1 MSDPERLGGD
11 ATQAAA
17 DRRQRA
23 IGVESGA
30 ARAAVLGINDGLV
43 TNTALILGVVGATD
57 AGGVVQLAGFASL
70 VAGACSMAVGEYV
83 SMRAQVELLERLLN
97 DELQAMQA
105 DPERERAVIRD
116 TLEHHGFEPETA
128 ERASRE
134 LARNVDRALA
144 VYSRAVL
151 GVNPD
156 ELGAPW
162 AAALSSFVAFAAGAL
177 IPLLPWYIV
186 SRPTALVVSLALSG
200 IAALGIGGALGYLS
214 NHRVARS
221 ALRQLL
227 VVTLASAI
235 TFLVGRLFGV
245 MAS

>member
-1 MSDPERLGGD
+1 MQARDGKQTRRAVSVPDERAERPRRGAAPAEIGARPYRVASRGGIAPARPDCRPTMSDPERLGGD
-11 ATQAAA
+11 AIQAAA

-97 DELQAMQA
+97 DERQAMQA

-116 TLEHHGFEPETA
+116 TLEQHGFEPETA

-156 ELGAPW
+156 ELGSPW

-177 IPLLPWYIV
+177 IPLV
-186 SRPTALVVSLALSG
+186 
-200 IAALGIGGALGYLS
+200 
-214 NHRVARS
+214 
-221 ALRQLL
+221 
-227 VVTLASAI
+227 
-235 TFLVGRLFGV
+235 
-245 MAS
+245 

>member
-1 MSDPERLGGD
+1 MSDPERLGLD

-70 VAGACSMAVGEYV
+70 IAGACSMAAGEYV

-97 DELQAMQA
+97 DERQAMQA

-116 TLEHHGFEPETA
+116 TLEQHGFGAVTA
-128 ERASRE
+128 ERATQE
-134 LARNVDRALA
+134 LARNVDRALG

-156 ELGAPW
+156 ELGSPW
-162 AAALSSFVAFAAGAL
+162 AAAFSSFVAFAAGAL
-177 IPLLPWYIV
+177 IPLLPWYV
-186 SRPTALVVSLALSG
+186 ASRPTALVASLALSG

-235 TFLVGRLFGV
+235 TFLVGRLFGAV
-245 MAS
+245 AS